1 MPNSFYDSNQRPDSP
16 PENTPAE
23 NTPSENSVPENVT
36 PENNTTSFPDSSE
49 GQMVVSVFTANQLLP
64 VVNAEVVVTSEDN
77 SVSKTSDTDRSGR
90 TVSFSLP
97 APSASASQEPTVAL
111 PFAQYKVTITHPDY
125 YPAIIENVQVFGD
138 NLTLLP
144 VNLIPL
150 PELSNGNMNN
160 VVIIPNQNL

>member
-1 MPNSFYDSNQRPDSP
+1 MPETLSQ
-16 PENTPAE
+16 T
-23 NTPSENSVPENVT
+23 
-36 PENNTTSFPDSSE
+36 ENNTPSFPDSSQ

-64 VVNAEVVVTSEDN
+64 VVNAEVTVVSEGN
-77 SVSKTSDTDRSGR
+77 SISQTSDTDRSGR

-97 APSASASQEPTVAL
+97 APSSSVSQEPTNAI
-111 PFAQYKVTITHPDY
+111 PFAQYKVTVTHPDY

-150 PELSNGNMNN
+150 PELSDKNMNN

>member
-16 PENTPAE
+16 PENNTPE
-23 NTPSENSVPENVT
+23 NTI
-36 PENNTTSFPDSSE
+36 PENNTASFPDSSE

-77 SVSKTSDTDRSGR
+77 SISQTSDTDRSGR

-97 APSASASQEPTVAL
+97 APSATVSQEPTVAI
-111 PFAQYKVTITHPDY
+111 PFSQYKVTITHPDY

>member
-16 PENTPAE
+16 PEN
-23 NTPSENSVPENVT
+23 NT
-36 PENNTTSFPDSSE
+36 PENTIPENTTASFPDSSE

-77 SVSKTSDTDRSGR
+77 SISKTSDTDRSGR

>member
-16 PENTPAE
+16 PENNTPE
-23 NTPSENSVPENVT
+23 NTI
-36 PENNTTSFPDSSE
+36 PENNTASFPDSSE

-77 SVSKTSDTDRSGR
+77 SISKTSDTDRSGR

-150 PELSNGNMNN
+150 PELSNGDMNN

>member
-1 MPNSFYDSNQRPDSP
+1 MPISFYDSNTTPDSP
-16 PENTPAE
+16 PENSTPE
-23 NTPSENSVPENVT
+23 NTL
-36 PENNTTSFPDSSE
+36 PENNTPSFPDSSE

-77 SVSKTSDTDRSGR
+77 SISKTSDTDRSGR

-97 APSASASQEPTVAL
+97 APSATVSQEPTNAL